1 DIDSDGDCDSEF
13 DEGAPE
19 EDTTVLAEESADDC
33 TLETPSSNFKF
44 NWSKEHE
51 EVSTDQRVKDGVGTE
66 TCNPK
71 LRWDNSWVKV
81 GRKPDSKGHELK
93 TLACGISKVLFRFE
107 LQEGKIPDNL
117 KKYVDR
123 YGATTALVLRMLEGL
138 KGVGYILIADSWFGS
153 TKTCILLL
161 AWGIYSVLNV
171 KTAYRLFPKTQ
182 LMEALKPKGKGEHVC
197 YQADV
202 KMSATRSKTIFAVGH
217 KGPGKMSKAHQKS
230 TGWGADAVGVPL
242 LLDAPITLS
251 GRDSSAS
258 GCDQPRP
265 PSKEHVPVTTEE
277 HGHAHPIVV
286 RKMKV
291 VRKTEVY
298 ASLSAAQRDIASG
311 VALVVEPTQQKR
323 RVGRPAGRKSKR
335 ARNVSVANI
344 ESAPEATEDAELENA
359 ALALVALPN
368 I

>member
-1 DIDSDGDCDSEF
+1 M
-13 DEGAPE
+13 
-19 EDTTVLAEESADDC
+19 
-33 TLETPSSNFKF
+33 FKWLGRF
-44 NWSKEHE
+44 
-51 EVSTDQRVKDGVGTE
+51 RMPG
-66 TCNPK
+66 
-71 LRWDNSWVKV
+71 WVKV